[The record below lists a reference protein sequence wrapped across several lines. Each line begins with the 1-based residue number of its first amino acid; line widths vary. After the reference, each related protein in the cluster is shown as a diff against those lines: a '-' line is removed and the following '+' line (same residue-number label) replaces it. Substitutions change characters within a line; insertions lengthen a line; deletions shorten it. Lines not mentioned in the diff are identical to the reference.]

1 MVCYSTLK
9 NDTNKS
15 KLVAELMKTD
25 RDTAEEDW
33 SLQKIYE
40 HMEKDWMMVTFDID
54 HPRSAWPPPLLT
66 FDP

>member
-40 HMEKDWMMVTFDID
+40 HMEKD
-54 HPRSAWPPPLLT
+54 
-66 FDP
+66 